1 MIKNDLETILKK
13 VKLLELENEMLK
25 SQNEELLKFLIDMQE
40 KLKNTK
46 QNQKNGQAML
56 EMLVEL

>member
-40 KLKNTK
+40 KLKEWIK
-46 QNQKNGQAML
+46 
-56 EMLVEL
+56 